1 MPTSRSP
8 GPPPPPV
15 RRVVLVHGLWMIGGA
30 MRGLGARL
38 RAAGFVPET
47 FGYRSIAGGPDA
59 AARALARQLRG
70 GGAAHVVAH
79 SLGGL
84 VALEALAATPCLG
97 GGRVVCLGVPLA
109 GSGAALSL
117 SRWPLVP
124 LWLGR
129 SAPLLRRGCLAWPA
143 GIEVG
148 MVAGNVPHGL
158 GALFARFEG
167 EHDGTVAVA
176 ETRDP
181 RLAGH
186 VVVPA
191 SHSGLIFSAA
201 AAREAITFL
210 RHGRFG
216 DEAAAGA

>member
-1 MPTSRSP
+1 MPPSR
-8 GPPPPPV
+8 PPPPPPDP
-15 RRVVLVHGLWMIGGA
+15 RRVVLVHGLWMVGGA

-38 RAAGFVPET
+38 RAAGFAPET
-47 FGYRSIAGGPDA
+47 FGYRSLAGGPEA
-59 AARALARQLRG
+59 AARALGQRLQAG
-70 GGAAHVVAH
+70 GPAHVVAH

-84 VALEALAATPCLG
+84 VALEALAVAPSNG
-97 GGRVVCLGVPLA
+97 SGRVVCLGVPLA

-143 GIEVG
+143 DVEVG

-167 EHDGTVAVA
+167 EHDGTVAMS

-181 RLAGH
+181 RLAAH

-201 AAREAITFL
+201 AAREAIAFL

-216 DEAAAGA
+216 DAPVAGA